1 MVEEWSA
8 YQLKTTLRYFG
19 VLKDIGHIYA
29 IVLVKF
35 LAGKC
40 PFRIISLSRINVV
53 VSMS

>member
-8 YQLKTTLRYFG
+8 YLLKTTLRYFG

-40 PFRIISLSRINVV
+40 RLRISSLSRINVA
-53 VSMS
+53 VSMN